1 MRIDLLSG
9 LKANALVLEKGSP
22 SGAPRGLLVAASQ
35 SWVPP
40 GPPTTVTRVLQ
51 SGLKAAPPACSTI
64 GGRGLPTY
72 LPREASHSRA
82 GRSLPPIRAIR
93 PSGLI
98 QIQAPLRSFAGDSR
112 KGFSSPASHRQTAP
126 SSLAVRMVWPSG
138 LKATAWT
145 LPRCCIGA
153 PSGAAQVVVSQTR
166 TV

>member
-9 LKANALVLEKGSP
+9 LKANALVLENGSL

-35 SWVPP
+35 SWVL
-40 GPPTTVTRVLQ
+40 PTTVTRVLQ

-93 PSGLI
+93 LSGLI
-98 QIQAPLRSFAGDSR
+98 QIQAPLRTFAGDSR
-112 KGFSSPASHRQTAP
+112 NGFSSPASHRQTAP